1 MPQYK
6 NVQYGL
12 KQYGVF
18 QTTTPGGGSNTRWQ
32 FIRSRFGAVRKGHT
46 FWLYTHRPATLTG
59 AVTKLRIKTNTSGW
73 IQEETIHVPGKAIR
87 VRLSSNTSNQ
97 PLTSGNLIE

>member
-18 QTTTPGGGSNTRWQ
+18 QTTTPGSESKTRWQ
-32 FIRSRFGAVRKGHT
+32 FIRSRFGAVRKGNT
-46 FWLYTHRPATLTG
+46 FWLYTHRPATLKG
-59 AVTKLRIKTNTSGW
+59 AVTKLRIKTNTSNW
-73 IQEETIHVPGKAIR
+73 IQEETVRVPGKAVR
-87 VRLSSNTSNQ
+87 VRLSSNASSQ
-97 PLTSGNLIE
+97 PLTSGHLIE